1 MAVLIVI
8 LALVVAVLLLVA
20 LVIVGTLREAPLS
33 ALDPTPPTPLARFAR
48 SVLGVH
54 VRRPEPPAANLIR
67 SARR

>member
-1 MAVLIVI
+1 MVVLIVI
-8 LALVVAVLLLVA
+8 FALVGAAFMFVA

-54 VRRPEPPAANLIR
+54 VRRPEQPTATLIP